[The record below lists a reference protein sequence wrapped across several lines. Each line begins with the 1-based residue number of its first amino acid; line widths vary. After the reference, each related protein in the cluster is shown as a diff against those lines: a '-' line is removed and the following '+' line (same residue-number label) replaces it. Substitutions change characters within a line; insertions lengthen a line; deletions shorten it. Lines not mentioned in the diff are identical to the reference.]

1 MNPIQSELSRLRQEH
16 SELLEAL
23 EMLMPQAPSRGMC
36 DEYDRAQWDNAQAL
50 IERIKTTQLLAAS
63 LPVAHEP
70 APPVPESLARD
81 LAGHRGP
88 RFFREV
94 EYGDAWEWRDGQMTF
109 CGESSAFANP
119 AALLSCPDVYE
130 TDEFGNRLEL
140 SAADIAAEKADRAN
154 QAEVDL
160 S

>member
-1 MNPIQSELSRLRQEH
+1 MNPIQSELSRLRKENL
-16 SELLEAL
+16 ELLEAL

-36 DEYDRAQWDNAQAL
+36 DEYDRAQWDSAQAL

-63 LPVAHEP
+63 MPVAMEP

-81 LAGHRGP
+81 LADHRGP
-88 RFFREV
+88 RFFRDTED
-94 EYGDAWEWRDGQMTF
+94 GTRWEWRNGEMTIEGRCSVF
-109 CGESSAFANP
+109 KSP
-119 AALLSCPDVYE
+119 AELLECPDTIE